1 MTLLLLLLMSPSL
14 AAAPPHPL
22 LDTLWEGASRQPLV
36 QAHLQQRVLESRWI
50 LLGEVHGNP
59 VHHARQLEVLQWLRA
74 SGQTPTVAFEIF
86 DQTDQAAMTQFI
98 ETGSGDAAALG
109 QQLDMEAR
117 GWPFASYQ
125 PLVQYALDEGLP
137 ILAVNLSRAQAQR
150 VAREG
155 PDGLESVPVR
165 QLLQQHPLATEV
177 QEALYAHIFAA
188 HCEYLPKA
196 HVPAVALAQQARDA
210 TIAWFLQQASSSGPV
225 VLISGAGHVRKD
237 YGVPFY
243 LQALDPEHAPLSV
256 GFIEIHSERSTLEAY
271 LHGPEGAPYDVL
283 WFSARTSPEDPCV
296 AFREQLEQMRGE

>member
-1 MTLLLLLLMSPSL
+1 ML
-14 AAAPPHPL
+14 
-22 LDTLWEGASRQPLV
+22 
-36 QAHLQQRVLESRWI
+36 QAQVL

-86 DQTDQAAMTQFI
+86 DLEDQATIDHFI
-98 ETGSGDAAALG
+98 AAGQRDAARLG
-109 QQLDMEAR
+109 EQLGMEAR

-137 ILAVNLSRAQAQR
+137 ILAVNLSREQAQR
-150 VAREG
+150 VGREG
-155 PDGLESVPVR
+155 LEALDSAPVR
-165 QLLQQHPLATEV
+165 QILQQHSLTSAV

-210 TIAWFLQQASSSGPV
+210 TIAWSLKQAHAAAPV
-225 VLISGAGHVRKD
+225 VLITGAGHVRTD

-243 LQALDPEHAPLSV
+243 LQALAPQAALLSV
-256 GFIEIHSERSTLEAY
+256 GFIEIHAKRATLAAY
-271 LHGPEGAPYDVL
+271 VQDVADAPYDVL